1 MLQSMGLKRVRH
13 NLVTEQQP
21 PYRQN
26 GRDKPPLLSENL
38 ARGDDLSRGK
48 NISKEKESESVSRSI
63 ASSSLRPHEQ
73 APLLMGFSRQQYW
86 SGLPFPSPGDLLD
99 PGIEPGSPALQ
110 ADSLPT
116 DLAGKP

>member
-38 ARGDDLSRGK
+38 ARGDDPSRGK

-63 ASSSLRPHEQ
+63 VSSSLRPHEQ
-73 APLLMGFSRQQYW
+73 APLFMGFSRQQYW

-99 PGIEPGSPALQ
+99 PGIEPGSPAL
-110 ADSLPT
+110 
-116 DLAGKP
+116 